1 MTAPNPD
8 QARPGP
14 EPDQA
19 RPGLVRSGP
28 DIAAGPVTPTV
39 HPIEPDD
46 RDRLGGFVL
55 DLGLRR
61 LPAPEDE
68 LVFELDCMP
77 YRSNSSGFL
86 HGGMMAT
93 LVDCTAGLLAYEGVD
108 DESMTTTT
116 NLSVNYLAPVRR
128 GPARATAR
136 ILRRGRKIVVVQVEV
151 HDADSGDLCSVSLVT
166 YVVVC
171 RLPGAGGD
179 IPPAH
184 PEPTP
189 G

>member
-1 MTAPNPD
+1 MNEAAPTSP
-8 QARPGP
+8 PGP
-14 EPDQA
+14 LTP
-19 RPGLVRSGP
+19 
-28 DIAAGPVTPTV
+28 AGPVTPIV
-39 HPIEPDD
+39 HGMAPDD

-55 DLGLRR
+55 DLELRR
-61 LPAPEDE
+61 LPAGEDE
-68 LVFELDCMP
+68 LVFDLDCMP

-136 ILRRGRKIVVVQVEV
+136 ILRRGRKIVVVQVDV
-151 HDADSGDLCSVSLVT
+151 HDADSGVLCSASTVT
-166 YVVVC
+166 YAVVR

-179 IPPAH
+179 IPRTPPAS
-184 PEPTP
+184 PAD
-189 G
+189 

>member
-1 MTAPNPD
+1 MTDPTPPST
-8 QARPGP
+8 PGP
-14 EPDQA
+14 LTSP
-19 RPGLVRSGP
+19 
-28 DIAAGPVTPTV
+28 GPVTSTT
-39 HPIEPDD
+39 HAMSPDD

-55 DLGLRR
+55 DLDLRR
-61 LPAPEDE
+61 LPAGEDE
-68 LVFELDCMP
+68 LTFELDCMP

-108 DESMTTTT
+108 ESSMTTTT

-136 ILRRGRKIVVVQVEV
+136 VLRRGRKIVVVQVDV
-151 HDADSGDLCSVSLVT
+151 HDADSGALCSASTVT
-166 YVVVC
+166 YAVVQ

-179 IPPAH
+179 IPPPPPPPPPA
-184 PEPTP
+184 PSS
-189 G
+189 